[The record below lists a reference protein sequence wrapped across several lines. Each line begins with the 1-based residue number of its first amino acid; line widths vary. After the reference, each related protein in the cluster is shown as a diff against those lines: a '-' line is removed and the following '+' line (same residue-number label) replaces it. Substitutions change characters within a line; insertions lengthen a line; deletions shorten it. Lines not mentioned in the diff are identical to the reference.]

1 MKNRLTD
8 LNDHLFAQIERLGDE
23 DLKGDELKDEIER
36 ADSMARI
43 ATQIV
48 QNNNTI
54 LKTIKMAD
62 DMMDAG
68 NSKRVMKLIGGGVD
82 DEEVSEVSER
92 LHQ

>member
-23 DLKGDELKDEIER
+23 DLKGDELMEEINR

-54 LKTIKMAD
+54 LKTVKMAD
-62 DMMDAG
+62 EMIDLN
-68 NSKRVMKLIGGGVD
+68 NSKKVMKLIGG
-82 DEEVSEVSER
+82 E
-92 LHQ
+92 

>member
-36 ADSMARI
+36 ADIMARI

-68 NSKRVMKLIGGGVD
+68 NSKRVMKLIGG
-82 DEEVSEVSER
+82 E
-92 LHQ
+92 

>member
-1 MKNRLTD
+1 MMKNRLTD

-23 DLKGDELKDEIER
+23 DLKGDELKEEIER

-62 DMMDAG
+62 DMLDIEHG
-68 NSKRVMKLIGGGVD
+68 KQVMALVGGGD
-82 DEEVSEVSER
+82 
-92 LHQ
+92 

>member
-23 DLKGDELKDEIER
+23 DLKGEELKEELER
-36 ADSMARI
+36 ADSMAKI

-54 LKTIKMAD
+54 LKTIKLAD
-62 DMMDAG
+62 DMMDVN
-68 NSKRVMKLIGGGVD
+68 NSKIVLQLVGGVT
-82 DEEVSEVSER
+82 EK
-92 LHQ
+92 

>member
-23 DLKGDELKDEIER
+23 DLKGEELKEELER
-36 ADSMARI
+36 ADSMAKI

-54 LKTIKMAD
+54 LKTIKLAD
-62 DMMDAG
+62 DMMDVN
-68 NSKRVMKLIGGGVD
+68 NSKIVLQLVGG
-82 DEEVSEVSER
+82 
-92 LHQ
+92 

>member
-1 MKNRLTD
+1 MMKNRLTD

-23 DLKGDELKDEIER
+23 DLKGDELKEEIER

-62 DMMDAG
+62 DMLDIEHG
-68 NSKRVMKLIGGGVD
+68 KQVMALVGGATK
-82 DEEVSEVSER
+82 
-92 LHQ
+92 Q

>member
-8 LNDHLFAQIERLGDE
+8 LNDHLFAQIERLSDE

-68 NSKRVMKLIGGGVD
+68 NSTRVMKLIGG
-82 DEEVSEVSER
+82 E
-92 LHQ
+92 